1 MLNLL
6 QSNTEAATGAA
17 TEAAAEAAT
26 GGLGRILDALIQF
39 GPQQMN
45 DIGPLPFLVLLVF
58 SFCSSMYVSYLYVVF
73 YSSRATGSQ
82 IHRAFPLLALS
93 ITSIFI
99 CIQFSLPLSLGL
111 LGALSIV
118 RFRTP
123 IKEPEEIGFLMLV
136 IATSLCCATANLLFL
151 GVILAVGTIGL
162 LVVRFL
168 GQGRSDTHDGLL
180 TVVLDRAAYLTEGG
194 GLLNTLGSRLK
205 KGQIDGVVE
214 VGDEVTVSYRFRRL
228 PPEGVTEIQ
237 NEITGLIPGART
249 SVYYLQSS
257 GA

>member
-1 MLNLL
+1 M
-6 QSNTEAATGAA
+6 
-17 TEAAAEAAT
+17 
-26 GGLGRILDALIQF
+26 DALVQF

-45 DIGPLPFLVLLVF
+45 EIGALPFVILLAL
-58 SFCSSMYVSYLYVVF
+58 SLASSMFVSFLYVVF

-82 IHRAFPLLALS
+82 IHRAFPLLSLS

-136 IATSLCCATANLLFL
+136 IATSLCCATGNLLFL
-151 GVILAVGTIGL
+151 GVILGVGTSGL
-162 LVVRFL
+162 VIKRFL
-168 GQGRSDTHDGLL
+168 GQGTQGTHDGLL
-180 TVVLDRAAYLTEGG
+180 TVVLDRGTYLAEGQR
-194 GLLNTLGSRLK
+194 LLGALGTSLET
-205 KGQIDGVVE
+205 GQIDGVVE
-214 VGDEVTVSYRFRRL
+214 SGEEVTVSYRFRRL
-228 PPEGVTEIQ
+228 PPEGVTAIQ
-237 NEITGLIPGART
+237 KEVTGIAPESRT